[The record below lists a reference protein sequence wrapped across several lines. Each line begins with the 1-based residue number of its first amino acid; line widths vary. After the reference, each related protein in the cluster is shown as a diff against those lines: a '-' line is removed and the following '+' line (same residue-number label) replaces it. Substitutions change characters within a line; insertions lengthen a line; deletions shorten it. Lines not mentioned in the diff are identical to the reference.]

1 MLRKLK
7 WICLGLL
14 TLLAAV
20 LCLQNLTTIQL
31 HFLFT
36 NVELPQA
43 VVIILTLLL
52 GFVMGTLAN
61 TLWKLRAWRAK
72 ASAEKA
78 QQKNS
83 STENNLSENK
93 STR

>member
-1 MLRKLK
+1 MLKKLK

-20 LCLQNLTTIQL
+20 VCLQNLTTIQL

-36 NVELPQA
+36 KVELPQA
-43 VVIILTLLL
+43 VVIIATLIL
-52 GFVMGTLAN
+52 GFVMGMLAN

-78 QQKNS
+78 QQR
-83 STENNLSENK
+83 K
-93 STR
+93 STNSNNSESKSPSQ

>member
-1 MLRKLK
+1 MLKKLK

-14 TLLAAV
+14 TLLAAI

-36 NVELPQA
+36 KVELPQA
-43 VVIILTLLL
+43 VVIIFTLLI
-52 GFVMGTLAN
+52 GFAMGALAN

-78 QQKNS
+78 QQKTNS
-83 STENNLSENK
+83 TSNLSESK
-93 STR
+93 S